1 MKVTITSGLIQNA
14 IDLVRLSRIAHND
27 GKPDDEVRWSIG
39 AHLMISLALE
49 GLANELGEAIYD
61 KWTWE
66 RLEKTDTPLKLRFL
80 SGFGGRTPF
89 DPAREPLQFISELKK
104 TRDRIAH
111 PKPQDAGDEV
121 IVRSKAGDVSRNVS
135 RDTKL
140 RNGDTIF
147 LALGKLLDR
156 YTFEKAATATQN
168 AITAMRT
175 LRDHLEM
182 SGFDWLD
189 SKEQELKQVT
199 NEAA

>member
-1 MKVTITSGLIQNA
+1 MKVPFA
-14 IDLVRLSRIAHND
+14 
-27 GKPDDEVRWSIG
+27 KPDLTGNELRYLTECISTGYVTHAGRFERDFEKAFSDKFGMPCIATSSGTG
-39 AHLMISLALE
+39 ALHLAL
-49 GLANELGEAIYD
+49 
-61 KWTWE
+61 
-66 RLEKTDTPLKLRFL
+66 L
-80 SGFGGRTPF
+80 SMGIG
-89 DPAREPLQFISELKK
+89 
-104 TRDRIAH
+104 
-111 PKPQDAGDEV
+111 AGDEV

-140 RNGDTIF
+140 RDGDTIF